1 MDETTK
7 IIYRTLS
14 RHLLEAA
21 QELRSIRCFDE
32 QVYLESALREVYLIV
47 RQDSLPP
54 QKKIAQ
60 IRSALEAFCPYFMEQ
75 ANCLCAEDLQE
86 LMQEQEFSE

>member
-21 QELRSIRCFDE
+21 QELRNIRCFDE
-32 QVYLESALREVYLIV
+32 QLYLESALREVYLIV

-75 ANCLCAEDLQE
+75 AKCLCAEDLQE
-86 LMQEQEFSE
+86 LMQEQEFPE

>member
-14 RHLLEAA
+14 RHLLDAA
-21 QELRSIRCFDE
+21 QELRNIRCFDE
-32 QVYLESALREVYLIV
+32 QLYLESALREIYLIL
-47 RQDSLPP
+47 RQDNLPP
-54 QKKIAQ
+54 EKKIAQ
-60 IRSALEAFCPYFMEQ
+60 IQSALEGFCPYFIEQ

-86 LMQEQEFSE
+86 LLQEEELPE